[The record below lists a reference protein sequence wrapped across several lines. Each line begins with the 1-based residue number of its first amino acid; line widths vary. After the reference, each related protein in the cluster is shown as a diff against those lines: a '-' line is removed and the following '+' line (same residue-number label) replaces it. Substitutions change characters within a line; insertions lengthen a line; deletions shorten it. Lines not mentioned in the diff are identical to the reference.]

1 MEQKIDD
8 LTSSLKIMQDMMMKR
23 GLLDEQTSKES
34 HGQRQKTQKTEVN
47 PKGKKDSNGV
57 DVATL
62 VNSESD
68 TTIYHKVVMPE
79 STTQSQ
85 EKDYREVDSEV
96 TFKIV
101 KEGQRVS
108 TSSEEQID
116 TSDEMLDVDVH
127 RFIADCAQE
136 VKEGNIGNA
145 EMDEN
150 KRDNM
155 IKEAEAAKARM
166 LATPGKNPFEPQHDF
181 HKFVN
186 CQATVVDQNYIMVGS
201 NIDEQLRH
209 KIINHEYIDF
219 T

>member
-1 MEQKIDD
+1 M
-8 LTSSLKIMQDMMMKR
+8 
-23 GLLDEQTSKES
+23 
-34 HGQRQKTQKTEVN
+34 
-47 PKGKKDSNGV
+47 
-57 DVATL
+57 
-62 VNSESD
+62 
-68 TTIYHKVVMPE
+68 
-79 STTQSQ
+79 
-85 EKDYREVDSEV
+85 
-96 TFKIV
+96 
-101 KEGQRVS
+101 
-108 TSSEEQID
+108 
-116 TSDEMLDVDVH
+116 SDEMLDVDVD
-127 RFIADCAQE
+127 RFIADCAWE

-219 T
+219 TQLLAKDRLSLEKDNRMELVKKGASHILSLCQTEK